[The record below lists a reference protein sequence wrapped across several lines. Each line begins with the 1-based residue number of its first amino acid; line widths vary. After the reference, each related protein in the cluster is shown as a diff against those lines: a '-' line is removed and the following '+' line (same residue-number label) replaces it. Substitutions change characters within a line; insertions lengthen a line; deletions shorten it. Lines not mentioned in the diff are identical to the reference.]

1 MAWGLRVL
9 QAISQYE
16 IRRKVGE
23 GGMGVVFEGWD
34 SRLDDMLPS
43 RLARGDRE
51 RARLRPGPWSEAR
64 RWRASHPS
72 LSDF

>member
-1 MAWGLRVL
+1 MGVRVL

-34 SRLDDMLPS
+34 SRLGRHVAIKTL
-43 RLARGDRE
+43 RGATEAR
-51 RARLRPGPWSEAR
+51 RLRPGCGAKR
-64 RWRASHPS
+64 DRWRA
-72 LSDF
+72 